1 MNELTY
7 EEGSLQEEIR
17 KDIEKSKEHLRKMNK
32 ELKKE
37 DLTCIRED
45 YCNCGGIIGEDWTH
59 EKWCNHLKH
68 KNLSNVFNQGI
79 EQGRKEAIKIIED
92 EPIYPYYQG
101 LSIEE
106 ALTRFKIKI
115 QNKLKGEKN
124 DN

>member
-45 YCNCGGIIGEDWTH
+45 YCN
-59 EKWCNHLKH
+59 
-68 KNLSNVFNQGI
+68 
-79 EQGRKEAIKIIED
+79 
-92 EPIYPYYQG
+92 
-101 LSIEE
+101 
-106 ALTRFKIKI
+106 
-115 QNKLKGEKN
+115 
-124 DN
+124 